1 MYLLLFLLPILFLF
15 LLVGI
20 LRKKKN
26 VKRVKCM
33 STEEKLSLL
42 DGIIEPF
49 GYKYCLED
57 DLFSTRIQAPQREFG
72 YSALYDKSAPHINLI
87 FDSFPVYFDYRGKTW
102 LLEFW
107 KGQYGINTGA
117 EIGLYYAN
125 RLLDPSETAKTFF
138 RSAEDADLLRMSLA
152 LYRNDTC
159 IAEISEKHW
168 WLTAFRMGMFSHRSD
183 LCLQTS
189 ITFSS
194 CEMTNA
200 FLAGL
205 RKAGYSADVICRNCN
220 TVNISF
226 DQSPHIYGLFR
237 RIRVRLAQCSNR
249 LWCKIYLLT
258 TRPFENSMDRLLYLY
273 YFLPFAFR
281 RCLRAGKSQRRNWKQ
296 ARRRDAN
303 CNALAALRTEE
314 RQKS

>member
-1 MYLLLFLLPILFLF
+1 
-15 LLVGI
+15 
-20 LRKKKN
+20 
-26 VKRVKCM
+26 M

-49 GYKYCLED
+49 GYKYYPEN
-57 DLFSTRIQAPQREFG
+57 DLFSTRLHAPQREFG

-87 FDSFPVYFDYRGKTW
+87 FDSFPVYFDYRGRTW

-125 RLLDPSETAKTFF
+125 RLLEDSETSKTFF
-138 RSAEDADLLRMSLA
+138 RSAEDSDLLKMSLA
-152 LYRNDTC
+152 LYQGDVC

-168 WLTAFRMGMFSHRSD
+168 WLTAFRMGCFSNPSE

-205 RKAGYSADVICRNCN
+205 EKAGFSADEVCRNCN
-220 TVNISF
+220 TVDISF
-226 DQSPHIYGLFR
+226 DRSPHIYGLFR
-237 RIRVRLAQCSNR
+237 RMRVRLAQWSNR
-249 LWCKIYLLT
+249 FWCKMYLSVT
-258 TRPFENSMDRLLYLY
+258 KPFASAMDRLLYLY
-273 YFLPFAFR
+273 FFLPFAFR
-281 RCLRAGKSQRRNWKQ
+281 RCLRAGKSQRRNWKR
-296 ARRRDAN
+296 ARKRDAN
-303 CNALAALRTEE
+303 CSALASLKLDAMQREAE
-314 RQKS
+314 KQSSRQRP